1 MTQNKITVEKYMDGF
16 RKGDHAQI
24 LSCLTDDVH
33 WYMPG
38 YFQLDGK
45 EAFDKEINNEAFTG
59 LPDIQIKRY
68 VEEDNVVVAEGSVQ
82 CYLKDGSLLDALF
95 CDVFEMREGKIKRL
109 TTYQI
114 NLEVRSSIHQL

>member
-38 YFQLDGK
+38 YFQLEGK

-95 CDVFEMREGKIKRL
+95 CDVFEMREGRIKRL

-114 NLEVRSSIHQL
+114 NLEVRSSI